1 MGIFAKK
8 DMTQEEMDRAENEA
22 ISSIID
28 KNMVIHGEMSFQGK
42 TRIDG
47 TINGNINGEH
57 LVLSDT
63 GKVVGDIIA
72 CSFNCF
78 GSLEGNIRANIITA
92 RKNCSIQGRLEAG
105 TLTVEPGA
113 VIDGEIRSANP
124 DFANTPVKK
133 PTLATPPQQEQ
144 SQVDTL

>member
-28 KNMVIHGEMSFQGK
+28 KNMVINGELSFQGK

-63 GKVVGDIIA
+63 GKVIGDIVA

-78 GSLEGNIRANIITA
+78 GSLKGNIHANIITA
-92 RKNCSIQGRLEAG
+92 RKNCSIQGKLEAG

-124 DFANTPVKK
+124 KFAETPVKK
-133 PTLATPPQQEQ
+133 PILDVLPQPEQ
-144 SQVDTL
+144 NQADTL

>member
-1 MGIFAKK
+1 MGIFTKNDLTK
-8 DMTQEEMDRAENEA
+8 EEMERAENEA

-28 KNMVIHGEMSFQGK
+28 KNMVIQGEISFQGK

-47 TINGNINGEH
+47 TITGNITGEH

-63 GKVVGDIIA
+63 GKVTGDVIA

-78 GSLEGNIRANIITA
+78 GSLKGNVRANIITA
-92 RKNCSIQGRLEAG
+92 RKNCSIHGKLEAG

-113 VIDGEIRSANP
+113 VIDGEIRSADP
-124 DFANTPVKK
+124 KFAEAPVKK
-133 PTLATPPQQEQ
+133 PTLDILPTPEQ
-144 SQVDTL
+144 SQADTL